1 MKPMM
6 KLVFAASAIIVMLVS
21 CSKDDP
27 TNPTTPPDNPETQT
41 PVRIELNL
49 EAEDMKTRAIDENS
63 ISDVNVYFY
72 SKSNGVDYHF
82 YQADYASAMTFN
94 LLPGNYQLFV
104 VTNVNKDLGEMSQND
119 LSLYEFSKGSMKD
132 NIPMTA
138 NTEVNILAAAT
149 LPTLSVK
156 RIAAKIAYSV
166 TVDNAVSGSIKL
178 RSIQFMSVPNAA
190 VLFGGGN
197 TSTDEN
203 DFYDDVIVETNNV
216 KTYSDV
222 YYMFEN
228 CQGNVESITDP
239 KDKAPENAPE
249 CATYIRILAD
259 GPEKLLEYIVYL
271 GENST
276 SNFDVRRNTKHTMNL
291 YIKGENEIDNRVSVY
306 DGLYYGKANC
316 QINTGTKISFD
327 ATPYRTGKSQIFAY
341 TGIYAGKEY
350 EAVKADLLWED
361 VKGLVTNVS
370 FNANNVTVTT
380 TGAVGNAVVAL
391 YDKMGNI
398 IWSFHVWCTEQPQ
411 LMYFR
416 ASLKN
421 PNNSYIAMDR
431 MLGAHEMP
439 HPTIQTGNAGKGL
452 VYQFGRKD
460 PFPSYDWD
468 LGKASI
474 IYDRNGEEYI
484 MNFGKIVDREQEDA
498 TFGYC
503 GSIGYAIAHPMLLI
517 ISYDAGGWVYPFD
530 YNANA
535 ILWGNALPDAQT
547 YPDMSSLHKTVYDP
561 CPEGYMIPSTDAF
574 TDMYN
579 QYQYYDIDGVRQYIY
594 MHRTRG
600 YTKSGSI
607 KDSNL
612 PEGCWYSGCYGKE
625 RFIYPTRYTV
635 GNAVNSHLCESVAVR
650 CVKE

>member
-1 MKPMM
+1 MQIMKTMM
-6 KLVFAASAIIVMLVS
+6 KLVFAASAIIAMLAS

-82 YQADYASAMTFN
+82 YQANYASAMTFN

-119 LSLYEFSKGSMKD
+119 LSLYEFSKGSIKD

-166 TVDNAVSGSIKL
+166 TVDDAVSGSIKL
-178 RSIQFMSVPNAA
+178 RSIQFMRVPNTA

-203 DFYDDVIVETNNV
+203 DFYDDVTVETNNV

-276 SNFDVRRNTKHTMNL
+276 SNFDVRRNTKHSMNL

-306 DGLYYGKANC
+306 EGLYYGDANC
-316 QINTGTKISFD
+316 HICTGTQVSFD
-327 ATPYRTGKSQIFAY
+327 ITPYRTGKSQIYAY

-350 EAVKADLLWED
+350 EAKTAGLLWQD
-361 VKGLVTNVS
+361 NQVVSGITLNGNTLTVKTN
-370 FNANNVTVTT
+370 
-380 TGAVGNAVVAL
+380 GKIGNAVVAI
-391 YDKMGNI
+391 YDSLGDI
-398 IWSFHVWCTEQPQ
+398 LWSWHIWCLPNDMPKDDEYTNRAAEQF
-411 LMYFR
+411 LV
-416 ASLKN
+416 
-421 PNNSYIAMDR
+421 MDR
-431 MLGAHEMP
+431 NLGS
-439 HPTIQTGNAGKGL
+439 TSQTDITKRYGL
-452 VYQFGRKD
+452 IYNWGRKD
-460 PFPSYDWD
+460 PFTVNKVYNSAGKYDDFLTLFPRLEVPYAESALVNKVNNIEYSIKNPTTYVTMDFSYRPYWWHD
-468 LGKASI
+468 GTA
-474 IYDRNGEEYI
+474 
-484 MNFGKIVDREQEDA
+484 
-498 TFGYC
+498 
-503 GSIGYAIAHPMLLI
+503 
-517 ISYDAGGWVYPFD
+517 
-530 YNANA
+530 
-535 ILWGNALPDAQT
+535 LWGDPEYT
-547 YPDMSSLHKTVYDP
+547 MSYCWASSKSVHDP
-561 CPEGYMIPSTDAF
+561 CPKGYRVPNRHTWTGFFGGGYYNPLLNIGSFNHGYYLPRYKDDPVGAF
-574 TDMYN
+574 YPVIEEKKLINSGDYESVN
-579 QYQYYDIDGVRQYIY
+579 
-594 MHRTRG
+594 MHIS
-600 YTKSGSI
+600 TKSKQIG
-607 KDSNL
+607 
-612 PEGCWYSGCYGKE
+612 
-625 RFIYPTRYTV
+625 RAHV
-635 GNAVNSHLCESVAVR
+635 
-650 CVKE
+650 

>member
-1 MKPMM
+1 MKSIL
-6 KLVFAASAIIVMLVS
+6 KLMFTASVSIAILAS

-27 TNPTTPPDNPETQT
+27 TSPTTPPDNPD
-41 PVRIELNL
+41 PVRVELNL
-49 EAEDMKTRAIDENS
+49 KAEDMKTRAIDENS
-63 ISDVNVYFY
+63 IFDVNVYCY

-94 LLPGNYQLFV
+94 LLPGKYDLFV
-104 VTNVNKDLGEMSQND
+104 VVNANKDLGEMSQSD
-119 LSLYEFSKGSMKD
+119 LYKYEFSKGGMKD

-138 NTEVNILAAAT
+138 NTEVNVLAATT
-149 LPTLSVK
+149 LPTLSV
-156 RIAAKIAYSV
+156 RRVAAKIAYSV
-166 TVDNAVSGSIKL
+166 TVDDTVAENIKL
-178 RSIQFMSVPNAA
+178 RSIQFMSVPSTA
-190 VLFGGGN
+190 VLFSERN
-197 TSTDEN
+197 TSTDET
-203 DFYDDVIVETNNV
+203 DFYNEATVVTNNV
-216 KTYSDV
+216 KTYSDT

-228 CQGNVESITDP
+228 CQGTVESITDP
-239 KDKAPENAPE
+239 IDKAPENAPA
-249 CATYIRILAD
+249 CATYMRILAD

-306 DGLYYGKANC
+306 EGLYYGKANC
-316 QINTGTKISFD
+316 HMCTGMQVSFD
-327 ATPYRTGKSQIFAY
+327 ATPYRTGKSQLYAY
-341 TGIYAGKEY
+341 TDIYAGEEY
-350 EAVKADLLWED
+350 EAAKAELLWED

-380 TGAVGNAVVAL
+380 TGVVGNAVVAL
-391 YDKMGNI
+391 YDKTGNI
-398 IWSFHVWCTEQPQ
+398 IWSFHIWCTEQPQ

-421 PNNSYIAMDR
+421 SNNRYVAMDR
-431 MLGAHEMP
+431 LLGAHEMP
-439 HPTIQTGNAGKGL
+439 HQTIQTGNKGKGL

-468 LGKASI
+468 LGEASI

-484 MNFGKIVDREQEDA
+484 MNFGKRVDKKQEDA

-517 ISYDAGGWVYPFD
+517 ISYDAWGGWVYPFD
-530 YNANA
+530 YNTNA

-600 YTKSGSI
+600 YDKGGSI
-607 KDSNL
+607 YNSNL
-612 PEGCWYSGCYGKE
+612 PEGCWYSGCYGNGTS
-625 RFIYPTRYTV
+625 IYPTRYTV
-635 GNAVNSHLCESVAVR
+635 VNAPNKHLCESVAVR